1 MAEKIRDEVEPT
13 APKIDVETELATS
26 KAEIA
31 GQGRRIAE
39 LMKQLDQVRPADEAM
54 VQTHLQLK
62 AREDAVRRR
71 ESALERV
78 ATGDLPV
85 AVGLALVGESDD
97 QTKANFDAV
106 ETYLT
111 ERDEKL
117 TNKLLLKDA
126 RTPQA
131 GGTVK
136 PLTMAMIDRMT
147 KADVAALPPAVFEAM
162 LSQAQGGE

>member
-1 MAEKIRDEVEPT
+1 MAKDDIGTEAEAAV
-13 APKIDVETELATS
+13 KIDETETTGSQA
-26 KAEIA
+26 KEIA
-31 GQGRRIAE
+31 GLNRRIGE
-39 LMKQLDQVRPADEAM
+39 LDKQLAAVLPADEAM
-54 VQTHLQLK
+54 VQTHLSLK

-71 ESALERV
+71 ENALERV

-97 QTKANFDAV
+97 QTKANFNAV
-106 ETYLT
+106 ETYLQ
-111 ERDEKL
+111 ERDLAL
-117 TNKLLLKDA
+117 TNKLLLKGA

-131 GGTVK
+131 GGSVK